1 MTNTSEYH
9 ELAELMEVA
18 ISRIMTARQEVA
30 YIYTCLQQAE
40 NQETRLWKGIHDE
53 LISIGQ
59 SQARILAYI
68 SRTAIERD
76 KIRSY

>member
-1 MTNTSEYH
+1 MLPSNEHH

-18 ISRIMTARQEVA
+18 ISRIMTARQEIA

-40 NQETRLWKGIHDE
+40 DQDTRLWKGIHDE
-53 LISIGQ
+53 LVTIGQ

-76 KIRSY
+76 KVRSY

>member
-1 MTNTSEYH
+1 MLPKNEHH
-9 ELAELMEVA
+9 ELAEIMEVA
-18 ISRIMTARQEVA
+18 ISRIMTAGQEVA
-30 YIYTCLQQAE
+30 YIYTCLQQIE
-40 NQETRLWKGIHDE
+40 NRDTQLWKGIHDE
-53 LISIGQ
+53 LVAIGQ